1 MRASLPLLAA
11 LTLVAGCAT
20 GPNDKADNNA
30 DYNRISKSCQDRG
43 GMLTPIPGAHDS
55 NEAAN
60 YACEFRGK
68 TPPKA

>member
-1 MRASLPLLAA
+1 MRASLALLAT
-11 LTLVAGCAT
+11 LTLVAGCASN
-20 GPNDKADNNA
+20 PSPSADNNA
-30 DYNRISKSCQDRG
+30 DYNRISESCKARG
-43 GMLTPIPGAHDS
+43 GMLTPIPGAHNA